1 MTTLLVV
8 EDDAAVRTNLQR
20 FLGLEGY
27 RVVVAENGARGEAM
41 ALAEKPDLI
50 LCDIMMPEVSGFEML
65 SRLRTNPEWTA
76 VPVVFLTASADR
88 NLRNVGLALGAGD
101 YLIKPFTLA
110 DILALVRRRLKEV

>member
-8 EDDAAVRTNLQR
+8 EDDAAVRANLR
-20 FLGLEGY
+20 VFLGLEGY
-27 RVVVAENGARGEAM
+27 RVVEAENGARGEAM

-50 LCDIMMPEVSGFEML
+50 LCDIMMPEVGGFEML
-65 SRLRTNPEWTA
+65 SRLRANPDWAA
-76 VPVVFLTASADR
+76 VPVVFLTASTDR
-88 NLRNVGLALGAGD
+88 SLRRVGQALGADD